1 MYAYRRAYCFS
12 LPTPPPPTHTNYL
25 IDDALWWRVIKMMFI
40 WTDHLGAGWRVQS
53 GWGMHI

>member
-1 MYAYRRAYCFS
+1 MLTEELIVSVY
-12 LPTPPPPTHTNYL
+12 PPPPPTHTNYL

-40 WTDHLGAGWRVQS
+40 WTDHLGAGWRVQC